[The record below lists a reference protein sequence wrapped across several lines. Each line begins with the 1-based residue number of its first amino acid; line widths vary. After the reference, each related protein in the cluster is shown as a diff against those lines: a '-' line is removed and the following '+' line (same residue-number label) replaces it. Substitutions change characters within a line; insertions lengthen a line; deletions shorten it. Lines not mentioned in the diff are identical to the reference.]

1 MGKKRIFD
9 DVEEGQDSGSEAEV
23 PTKASINIDKA
34 PKQAKPLPEGY
45 VCNACGAIGQHAIY
59 NCPLKISKK
68 VKKEVQSSSS
78 SCETEKKDIK
88 TEQTQEKEE
97 DESDSESESDENEND
112 EEKEKKAQ
120 KKLRKKAKKAEAKA
134 QRQSGGNEERY
145 SAFVSG
151 LSFETTRESLL
162 QLIQENVKEPLPLT
176 ARDIIILSFPDS
188 KRCKGL
194 AYVNFDREEHL
205 QLCLSL
211 DGLPHGD
218 RTLSFQKSA
227 QPVKSRKQAGLEKSR
242 QTGPRCYRCGGK
254 HEPKECT
261 NPRIC
266 YRCRSTEHISS
277 NCPLRHKAA

>member
-9 DVEEGQDSGSEAEV
+9 DCEGGQDSDNESQEPAEGPV
-23 PTKASINIDKA
+23 NVKKA

-45 VCNACGAIGQHAIY
+45 VCNACGAVGQHAIY

-78 SCETEKKDIK
+78 ETVKKDTK
-88 TEQTQEKEE
+88 NENEVKEG
-97 DESDSESESDENEND
+97 DESENDNDSSVEGEND

-176 ARDIIILSFPDS
+176 ARDIVILSFADS

-205 QLCLSL
+205 QLCLAL

-242 QTGPRCYRCGGK
+242 QEGPRCYRCGGK
-254 HEPKECT
+254 HDPKECT

-266 YRCRSTEHISS
+266 YRCRSTEHLSG
-277 NCPLRHKAA
+277 NCPMRHKKTA